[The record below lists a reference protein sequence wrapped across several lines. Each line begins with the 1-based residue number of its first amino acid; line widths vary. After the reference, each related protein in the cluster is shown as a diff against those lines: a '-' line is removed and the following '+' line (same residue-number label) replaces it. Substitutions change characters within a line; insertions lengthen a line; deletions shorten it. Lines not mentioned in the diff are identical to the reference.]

1 VLRKAIPSIAALLAL
16 AVPASADAGYMAQRV
31 PIAHIGPASHGQ
43 GHLARARS
51 ARSKDCPDA
60 DLVPA
65 PGNLARIRAAVLCLH
80 NQVRAEHGLPALR
93 EQSRLRRA
101 AAGHSSDMV
110 DHSYFEHT
118 PPSGRTMVDRIVG
131 AGYVRASAGWLL
143 GENLEWGTGSLATPR
158 GAMDAW
164 MRSPGHKANILK
176 RGYRHVGIGI
186 SLGIPTGDGHGV
198 TITVDFGARR

>member
-1 VLRKAIPSIAALLAL
+1 MLRKVIPSIAALLAL

-31 PIAHIGPASHGQ
+31 PIAHIGPAAHGN

-51 ARSKDCPDA
+51 ARSRDCADA

-65 PGNLARIRAAVLCLH
+65 PGDLARIRAAVLCLH
-80 NQVRAEHGLPALR
+80 NQVRADHGLPALH

-110 DHSYFEHT
+110 DHGYFEHT
-118 PPSGRTMVDRIVG
+118 TPSGRTMVDRIVG

-158 GAMDAW
+158 GAVRAW
-164 MRSPGHKANILK
+164 LDSPPHRANLLK
-176 RGYRHVGIGI
+176 RGYREVGIGVA
-186 SLGIPTGDGHGV
+186 LGVPTGGNAGA
-198 TITVDFGARR
+198 TYTVDFGTRL